1 MGRIT
6 VNIDDLLKSCDSIQ
20 RKFDAI
26 NEWFKLLLMS
36 KVKFDRECLDDDS
49 QQLSKL
55 VDKAKDEYDV
65 LYKDVKDISDQ
76 AAKYIDFLRNHV

>member
-1 MGRIT
+1 M
-6 VNIDDLLKSCDSIQ
+6 
-20 RKFDAI
+20 
-26 NEWFKLLLMS
+26 
-36 KVKFDRECLDDDS
+36 DDDS

-76 AAKYIDFLRNHV
+76 AAKYIDFLRNNV

>member
-1 MGRIT
+1 MGRRT
-6 VNIDDLLKSCDSIQ
+6 VNIDDLLKSCDSIH

-76 AAKYIDFLRNHV
+76 AAKYIAFLQNNV